1 MENIMNGQSFD
12 LTLEQEFQ
20 MRLVEESVEQM
31 SREQMHDLLIQV
43 SRLMM
48 VKDNIIRNF
57 MKQEILQWPVE
68 WSEE

>member
-1 MENIMNGQSFD
+1 MNGQSFD